1 MNFFADDILLF
12 ELHKSIPLI
21 LKNLVFV
28 VLYLIGGYIFIKFFK
43 KFIDRILKSLLEKE
57 EVVSSDFEARVK
69 TISVILKKVS
79 EIVVFIIVVLIALSQ
94 MGVAIGPLLAG
105 LGIVGVAVGFG
116 AQYLIKDL
124 IAGFFIILEDQM
136 RVGEF
141 VKIDNSEGVVEMI
154 TLRTTKLRSFGG
166 QIFIIPNGE
175 IHIITNMSRDFIRAI
190 VDVDLPYNLPP
201 EEAFSLLREAC
212 EETKK
217 DEDFKMALLED
228 IGILGITSFGDS
240 ALKYRILAK
249 MSPKTS
255 RIFAESKIRSS
266 VISVLNKHEI
276 QIPYPQMD
284 IHIDNKTN

>member
-1 MNFFADDILLF
+1 MNFFADDILF

-21 LKNLVFV
+21 FKNLFFV

-43 KFIDRILKSLLEKE
+43 KFIDRISKSLLEKE
-57 EVVSSDFEARVK
+57 EVVSPDFEARVK

-79 EIVVFIIVVLIALSQ
+79 EIVVFIIVVLTALSQ
-94 MGVAIGPLLAG
+94 MGVAIGPLLTG

-141 VKIDNSEGVVEMI
+141 VKIDSCEGTVEMI

-166 QIFIIPNGE
+166 QVFIIPNGE

-190 VDVDLPYNLPP
+190 VEVELPYNLPT
-201 EEAFSLLREAC
+201 EKAFSVLQEAVS
-212 EETKK
+212 EVKK
-217 DEDFKMALLED
+217 DEDFRSTLLEEVE
-228 IGILGITSFGDS
+228 IQGITSFGAS

-249 MSPKTS
+249 MSPKTT
-255 RIFAESKIRSS
+255 RIATESKIRNS
-266 VISVLNKHEI
+266 VISVLNKHNI

-284 IHIDNKTN
+284 LHIDNKTN